1 MRKQNLRYLSAFI
14 IVAILS
20 VSFTSCDKDD
30 EESSNKKNSLIGWYV
45 RDDSPTMS
53 ALDRGKMSG
62 TITSGKRDRSD
73 FFRSDGSFI
82 DGIDGISAVTYR
94 SVIRIIDN
102 TTLLYY
108 YLFLYD
114 DGAGKGDK
122 LYDLYYG
129 GIIGSLAYYA
139 DSPSYYTYIQI
150 GNKITLSNGTIYTIV
165 DEGLIQEG
173 SSDIYKK
180 YK

>member
-30 EESSNKKNSLIGWYV
+30 EESSKKNSLIGWYV
-45 RDDSPTMS
+45 VDDSPTMS

-62 TITSGKRDRSD
+62 TITSGKYDRSD

-82 DGIDGISAVTYR
+82 DGINGVSAVTYR
-94 SVIRIIDN
+94 RVIRIIDN

-108 YLFLYD
+108 DLTLYD

-122 LYDLYYG
+122 LYTIYG
-129 GIIGSLAYYA
+129 GQVIGSLAYYA

-150 GNKITLSNGTIYTIV
+150 GNKITLSTGTIYTIV
-165 DEGLIQEG
+165 DEGLIREG